1 MQITKKKLNAKG
13 FTLIELLIVIIII
26 GILAAVAF
34 VAYNGSQQKAK
45 KADAQSTLSSV
56 KAKLGEYSA
65 DNGNYPVDKAAVN
78 TYLTSTTGGNS
89 QELATKF
96 NGAGYSYSAKSD
108 SGATCDNSTTQCTTF
123 TLTATAATLGFSGG
137 DITMSN

>member
-45 KADAQSTLSSV
+45 KADAQSTLASIKS
-56 KAKLGEYSA
+56 KLGEYSA
-65 DNGNYPVDKAAVN
+65 DNGNYPKDKPAVV
-78 TYLTSTTGGNS
+78 TYLKDTNGGNS
-89 QELATKF
+89 TELGNKF
-96 NGAGYSYSAKSD
+96 DGSAGYGYSALPA
-108 SGATCDNSTTQCTTF
+108 GCDNGTAGQCTGF

-137 DITMSN
+137 DVTMSN